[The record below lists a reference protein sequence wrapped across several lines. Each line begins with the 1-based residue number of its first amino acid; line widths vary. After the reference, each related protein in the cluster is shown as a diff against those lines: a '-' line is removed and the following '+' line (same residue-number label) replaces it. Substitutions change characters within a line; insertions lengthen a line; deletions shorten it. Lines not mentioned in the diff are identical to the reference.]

1 MSTAT
6 QWTVGEPRPE
16 MRLKSTDAD
25 YYRLKSISQSML
37 KTFIESPRL
46 YQGRFLTGEFPQP
59 ESDAMRIGTALHM
72 AVLEPQRFAVEVLP
86 APVCNR
92 RTKAGNEL
100 YAAFCEKAVG
110 KTVLSHADYSSVLA
124 MADGV
129 KQCPHAVEL
138 LELPRETEVALTWQ
152 DEKTGLQLRA
162 KLDGLIPDAFSF
174 ACVLDV
180 KSTKD
185 PRPAKFPKS
194 VLDFGYWLQAAMYTR
209 AAQLYTGKP
218 AAFAF
223 IAVRSDVPYD
233 CFVVRL
239 DNEWQTAAD
248 RLLDE
253 WLAKLKYSIDND
265 YYRDPAQDVIS
276 TLAMPGWARPLF
288 GL

>member
-6 QWTVGEPRPE
+6 QWTAGEPRPE
-16 MRLKSTDAD
+16 MRLTVPEAE
-25 YYRLKSISQSML
+25 YHRLKSVSQSKL
-37 KTFIESPRL
+37 AKFIESPKL
-46 YQGRFLTGEFPQP
+46 YHGTYVTGEFP
-59 ESDAMRIGTALHM
+59 EKTTAAMMLGTALHI
-72 AVLEPQRFAVEVLP
+72 AVLEPERFEAEYAGAP
-86 APVCNR
+86 ACNR
-92 RTKAGNEL
+92 STTAGKKL
-100 YAAFCEKAVG
+100 YNDFVDASVG
-110 KTVLSHADYSSVLA
+110 KTVLTHSDYSDIRG

-138 LELPRETEVALTWQ
+138 LELPRETELALMWQ
-152 DEKTGLQLRA
+152 DEKTGMHLRA
-162 KLDGLIPDAFSF
+162 KLDALIPDTFSF
-174 ACVLDV
+174 ACVPDV

-265 YYRDPAQDVIS
+265 YWRDPAQDVIS